1 MSGLTSGQDSKHSIK
16 HSRRLDALSRK
27 RDERMRDFFYKC
39 AHYICRRAV
48 KEQVEVIVCG
58 HNDGIKQ
65 CVDFKKKDNQNF
77 VCIPERRFLSIL
89 AGVGAKYGI
98 PVVIREESY
107 TSQASAADLDPIP
120 TYGRE
125 KGEEP
130 VFSGKRIKR
139 GRYRTGDGHILNAD
153 INGAANILRKEY
165 PEAFKDVTDFSY
177 LWKTTE
183 TIGYRDIYK
192 AVPKKKKEDA
202 GKRNRP
208 GRGSRK
214 RHKERAARRMEL
226 KEAFPKKKT
235 FVRKAS

>member
-1 MSGLTSGQDSKHSIK
+1 MAG
-16 HSRRLDALSRK
+16 RR
-27 RDERMRDFFYKC
+27 
-39 AHYICRRAV
+39 
-48 KEQVEVIVCG
+48 G
-58 HNDGIKQ
+58 
-65 CVDFKKKDNQNF
+65 
-77 VCIPERRFLSIL
+77 
-89 AGVGAKYGI
+89 
-98 PVVIREESY
+98 
-107 TSQASAADLDPIP
+107 
-120 TYGRE
+120 
-125 KGEEP
+125 GEP
-130 VFSGKRIKR
+130 AFSGKRIKR

-165 PEAFKDVTDFSY
+165 PEAFKDITDYSY

-192 AVPKKKKEDA
+192 AVPEKKREDA

-235 FVRKAS
+235 FVKKAS